1 MFYVDLTQL
10 EIQIERIRTE
20 LRCARELEQNIVLLK
35 SMTNSE
41 EELYQLIQIGKK
53 LEVVIL
59 RLRRMQIAFL
69 ELRESMM
76 VYRIET
82 SATMERLGFQSKQL
96 FK

>member
-53 LEVVIL
+53 LEVVIFG
-59 RLRRMQIAFL
+59 LRRMQIAFL

>member
-1 MFYVDLTQL
+1 M